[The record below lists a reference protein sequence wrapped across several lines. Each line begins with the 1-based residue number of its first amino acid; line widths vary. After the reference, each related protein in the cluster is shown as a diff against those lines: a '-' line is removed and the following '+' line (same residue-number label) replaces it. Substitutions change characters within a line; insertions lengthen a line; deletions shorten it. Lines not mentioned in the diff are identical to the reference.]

1 MNNLLDTIYKPDV
14 LSCITDLSSDEIF
27 TPPNIANDMLDLL
40 PKEIWSNPNI
50 KILDV
55 AVKTGV
61 FLREAAKRFIE
72 GEKEIFPDLQERIDH
87 IMHEQL
93 FGIACTE
100 LTALLS
106 RRSLYCSK
114 YPNGPYSISHFD
126 NPEGNIR
133 FKRINHTWVNERC
146 KYCGASQDQYD
157 RSDDLET
164 HAYELIHTTNPEEI
178 FNMKFDVIISNPP
191 YQLEDNGNGKSAK
204 PIYHLFVEQ
213 AKKLRPKYISMI
225 IPSRWFSGGKGLD
238 TFRSDML
245 NDGHLLELVDYENYK
260 EVFPSLGGLA
270 GGVCYFL
277 WDRDNS
283 GNCHV
288 VNKSN
293 SYIIEDSRALNEFD
307 TFVRSNKALPIIH
320 KVLNSHK
327 GKFMDAV
334 VSSRKPFNLPT
345 NYVPQET
352 GIPCQFKQKIGL
364 KFANPSDVTDQFN
377 LLNKWKLIAPKA
389 PIAGQTDFTKP
400 VSIYYES
407 NTHIIPPGTCCTESF
422 IVLNS
427 ADTEEE
433 ILSFKSY
440 LFTKVVRFLLLQ
452 CVVSQDITKDRFKF
466 IPDLENYS
474 GTYTD
479 QQLCEK
485 WGITEEEWEYI
496 DSKINNSASIV
507 QEDGDE

>member
-178 FNMKFDVIISNPP
+178 FNMKFDVII
-191 YQLEDNGNGKSAK
+191 Q
-204 PIYHLFVEQ
+204 I
-213 AKKLRPKYISMI
+213 R
-225 IPSRWFSGGKGLD
+225 
-238 TFRSDML
+238 
-245 NDGHLLELVDYENYK
+245 
-260 EVFPSLGGLA
+260 
-270 GGVCYFL
+270 
-277 WDRDNS
+277 
-283 GNCHV
+283 
-288 VNKSN
+288 
-293 SYIIEDSRALNEFD
+293 
-307 TFVRSNKALPIIH
+307 
-320 KVLNSHK
+320 
-327 GKFMDAV
+327 
-334 VSSRKPFNLPT
+334 
-345 NYVPQET
+345 
-352 GIPCQFKQKIGL
+352 
-364 KFANPSDVTDQFN
+364 
-377 LLNKWKLIAPKA
+377 
-389 PIAGQTDFTKP
+389 
-400 VSIYYES
+400 
-407 NTHIIPPGTCCTESF
+407 HI
-422 IVLNS
+422 N
-427 ADTEEE
+427 
-433 ILSFKSY
+433 
-440 LFTKVVRFLLLQ
+440 
-452 CVVSQDITKDRFKF
+452 
-466 IPDLENYS
+466 
-474 GTYTD
+474 
-479 QQLCEK
+479 
-485 WGITEEEWEYI
+485 
-496 DSKINNSASIV
+496 
-507 QEDGDE
+507 